1 MSRRLPDWPHLLAA
15 YIDATRPLVFAWG
28 VHDCCTF
35 AAGAVLAITGRAVP
49 MPAWSGRREAVVT
62 LRRLGGL
69 RAATT
74 AQLGPV
80 QAPALAQRGDVV
92 LLLQR
97 GRSLL
102 GVCMGHAWAAPGR
115 YGLAFGP
122 MSEALC
128 AWRID

>member
-1 MSRRLPDWPHLLAA
+1 MRLPHWPRLLDEYVDAA
-15 YIDATRPLVFAWG
+15 RLQPFGWG
-28 VHDCCTF
+28 ALDCCTF
-35 AAGAVLAITGRAVP
+35 ASGAVQAITGRAVP
-49 MPAWSGRREAVVT
+49 LPAWSGRRDAVDV

-92 LLLQR
+92 LLRQR

-102 GVCMGHAWAAPGR
+102 GVCLGHAWAAPGR